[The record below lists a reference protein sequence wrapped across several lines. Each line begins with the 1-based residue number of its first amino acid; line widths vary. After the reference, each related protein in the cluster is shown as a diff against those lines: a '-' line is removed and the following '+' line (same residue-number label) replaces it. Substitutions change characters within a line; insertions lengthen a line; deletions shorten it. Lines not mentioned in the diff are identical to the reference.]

1 MEPSNKFVHP
11 IFQPA
16 RTRVEKRVTMTFG
29 SKERVETM
37 PSGEDSSE
45 LEARG
50 VELAQEGQ
58 YAEAR
63 SIFEQVLPTKSV
75 PLHRGQVLRNIGL
88 AWEREGNKEEA
99 IRAYQRILEVPGLC
113 DTNEG
118 VYLHGQ
124 ITGHIRRMQGGS
136 VWGATSVYAL
146 FAGYCT
152 GAAIGAA
159 LGSKALGAGRTIFGR
174 AVEQDLRYG
183 GACLGAFL
191 GVFLIS
197 RIAAVAGPALSWLG
211 GIACAGLTTYILL
224 EENVKLGLLILA
236 NLVLLPLFIGSILA
250 ARFRNT

>member
-1 MEPSNKFVHP
+1 MSHDEGNS
-11 IFQPA
+11 
-16 RTRVEKRVTMTFG
+16 
-29 SKERVETM
+29 
-37 PSGEDSSE
+37 D

-50 VELAQEGQ
+50 VELAQQGR

-63 SIFEQVLPTKSV
+63 RIFEEVLSTKSV

-99 IRAYQRILEVPGLC
+99 TRAYQRILEVPGLC

-136 VWGATSVYAL
+136 IWGATSVYAL

-159 LGSKALGAGRTIFGR
+159 LGSKAQGAGYTIFGR
-174 AVEQDLRYG
+174 AIEQDLRYG

-197 RIAAVAGPALSWLG
+197 RIAAAAGPALSWLG
-211 GIACAGLTTYILL
+211 GIACAGMTAYILL
-224 EENVKLGLLILA
+224 EDNVKLGLIILA
-236 NLVLLPLFIGSILA
+236 ILVLLPLFIGSVLT